1 MFFLRRQI
9 ISLILPAVS
18 LFTFLGCAAGTTATR
33 PTDPL
38 EALRY
43 DIDQLLADSIFIQ
56 ARASVKVVSLDRED
70 VLYERDSQLLMRPA
84 SNMKLPTSA
93 AAISLLGP
101 SYSFKTQV
109 LMDTTFSDGVLYG
122 NLYLKGYGN
131 PDLRTTDLPSLLRP
145 IKERGIR
152 EIQGHICA
160 DVSYFDSLY
169 WGFGWNWDDE
179 PFQYAA
185 FLSPLTINDNCVRV
199 KVAPSESVGGPLIVT
214 TDPPT
219 SYVKIINRGLTVGD
233 SVRTPLLVTRL
244 FLERSNTIVVEGE
257 MLRGA
262 NAVERV
268 LSVWRPE
275 LYAATLFKEA
285 LERDSITVWG
295 ESIVQQAPPEA
306 KEIGVHVQRL
316 DSMVI
321 NLNKISD
328 NLSAEL
334 TLKTLAAERRGIPG
348 SGKNG
353 ISVVY
358 EFLNSLGIDTLT
370 MRVADGSGLSFYNLL
385 TADMLVKLLSEM
397 AKRPDAFPLFYASLP
412 IAGVDG
418 TLANRMKGTPAERN
432 LRAKTGTISGV
443 SSLSGYVTTAD
454 GERLAFSMSMQNF
467 ILPTRLY
474 QRVQDRIGVLLASFS
489 RHRLTPTMIARVANA
504 Q

>member
-1 MFFLRRQI
+1 MFSLQRQF
-9 ISLILPAVS
+9 ISLIVPAIA
-18 LFTFLGCAAGTTATR
+18 LFVLAGCSVGASVTR

-43 DIDQLLADSIFIQ
+43 DIDRLLADSIFTQ
-56 ARASVKVVSLDRED
+56 ARASVKVVSLDRND

-84 SNMKLPTSA
+84 SNMKLLTSA
-93 AAISLLGP
+93 AAISILGP
-101 SYSFKTQV
+101 DYSFKTQV
-109 LMDTTFSDGVLYG
+109 VIDTSFRDGVLYG
-122 NLYLKGYGN
+122 NIYLKGYGN
-131 PDLRTTDLPSLLRP
+131 PDLRTADLQTLLRP
-145 IKERGIR
+145 LKDRGIR
-152 EIQGHICA
+152 EVQGRVCA
-160 DVSYFDSLY
+160 DVAYFDSLY

-185 FLSPLTINDNCVRV
+185 FISPLSINDNCIRV
-199 KVAPSESVGGPLIVT
+199 KVAPAENIGGPLVVAT
-214 TDPPT
+214 EPST
-219 SYVKIINRGLTVGD
+219 SFVKVINRGQTVGD
-233 SVRTPLLVTRL
+233 SVRAPLRVTRL

-257 MLRGA
+257 MLSGA
-262 NAVERV
+262 NVAERTI
-268 LSVWRPE
+268 SVWRPE

-285 LERDSITVWG
+285 LEQDSITIWG
-295 ESIVQQAPPEA
+295 ESTTQQAPPEA
-306 KEIGVHVQRL
+306 KVMAVHFQRL

-348 SGKNG
+348 SGENG

-370 MRVADGSGLSFYNLL
+370 IRVADASGLSFYNLL
-385 TADMLVKLLSEM
+385 TADMLVKLLSRM
-397 AKRPDAFPLFYASLP
+397 AKRTDVFPLFYASLP

-443 SSLSGYVTTAD
+443 SCLSGYVTTAD
-454 GERLAFSMSMQNF
+454 GEQLAFSMSMQNF
-467 ILPTRLY
+467 LLPTRLY

-489 RHRLTPTMIARVANA
+489 RHRLTPTIVARAGDA